1 MRREPSHGFVTPEN
15 MAALTDLYELTMAA
29 AYHEHR
35 PHDVATFDLFIRK
48 LPPNRAYL
56 VFAGLERILS
66 YLEHFSFSPDVI
78 RYLRRTQG
86 LSPRFL
92 SFLQTVRFRG
102 DIYAMPEGTICFPHE
117 PVVRVTA
124 NIVEAQIVE
133 TFLLNAVTLATAIAS
148 KASRIV
154 SAAHGRPVIE
164 FGLRRAHGM
173 DAGLQ
178 GARAAYIG
186 GCRGTS
192 NVLAG
197 ETYGIPIYGTMA
209 HAFVQSFLAEID
221 AFRAFV
227 RTFPDRTTLLID
239 TYDTVE
245 GARRAA
251 RVAQELQAGGGR
263 LGGVRL
269 DSGDLGQLSRQVRKI
284 LDERGLQGMKIFAS
298 GNLDEHRLT
307 ALMQGQAPIDAF
319 GVGTDLSV
327 SADAPSLDAVYKL
340 AEVAH
345 DGSRVP
351 TMKFSANKRTF
362 PGRKQVFRIMRA
374 GRMVADYLALDDERA
389 PGVPLLQPVMRQGR
403 PLGPRPK
410 LGEIQ
415 RYAARQR
422 AALPPGLQR
431 LQEAR
436 SYRVRISPG
445 LRRLIRKVEARIRRD
460 NMTEGTDV

>member
-1 MRREPSHGFVTPEN
+1 MRREPPHGFVTREN
-15 MAALTDLYELTMAA
+15 MALLTDLYEFTMAA

-35 PHDVATFDLFIRK
+35 PRDVATFDLFVRK
-48 LPPNRAYL
+48 LPAGRAYL

-66 YLEHFSFSPDVI
+66 YLEHLTFSADAI
-78 RYLRRTQG
+78 RFLHRKQG
-86 LSPRFL
+86 LSARFL
-92 SFLQTVRFRG
+92 SFLQKLRFRG
-102 DIYAMPEGTICFPHE
+102 DVDAMPEGTICFPNE
-117 PVVRVTA
+117 PVLRVTA

-154 SAAHGRPVIE
+154 GAAQGRPVVE

-178 GARAAYIG
+178 GARAAYVG

-209 HAFVQSFLAEID
+209 HAFVQSFPAEID

-227 RTFPDRTTLLID
+227 HTFPDRTTLLID

-245 GARRAA
+245 GAKRAA
-251 RVAQELQAGGGR
+251 RVAQELRASGGR

-269 DSGDLGQLSRQVRKI
+269 DSGDLGRLSRQVRKI
-284 LDERGLQGMKIFAS
+284 LDDRGLKGIKIFAS
-298 GNLDEHRLT
+298 GNLDEDRLA
-307 ALMQGQAPIDAF
+307 ALMRGHAPIDAF
-319 GVGTDLSV
+319 GVGADLSV

-340 AEVAH
+340 AEVVH
-345 DGSRVP
+345 DGGRVP
-351 TMKFSANKRTF
+351 TMKLSADKRTF
-362 PGRKQVFRIMRA
+362 PGRKQVFRVMRA
-374 GRMVADYLALDDERA
+374 GRMIADYLALEDERM
-389 PGVPLLQPVMRQGR
+389 PGRPLLQPVMRRGR
-403 PLGPRPK
+403 SLQPRPM
-410 LGEIQ
+410 LDEIQ

-422 AALPPGLQR
+422 AALPPGL
-431 LQEAR
+431 LLLHGAP
-436 SYRVRISPG
+436 SYPVRTSPG
-445 LRRLIRKVEARIRRD
+445 LRRLIQTVEAGIRRH
-460 NMTEGTDV
+460 NVMEGTGV